1 MNRKTCLPRLTIFSP
16 EKITPS
22 HIIQTI
28 SPLLRNSTFLAVT
41 ISLFAIS
48 TGAQASGLISSL
60 ASTAAHSAAASAAG
74 TGAAMATAHEM
85 NKHQEDADSVDS
97 SPASVCGKLL
107 VTHSVAKQISPL
119 VGQAASHIVVQVSNE
134 TADPDGIRHCIGTV
148 TFPGG
153 KRNVSWTAQKHGLLY
168 KVAATL
174 AANTTFEMPSVH
186 KVTI

>member
-1 MNRKTCLPRLTIFSP
+1 MKN
-16 EKITPS
+16 
-22 HIIQTI
+22 HIENTAV
-28 SPLLRNSTFLAVT
+28 LAAV
-41 ISLFAIS
+41 ICLFA
-48 TGAQASGLISSL
+48 TPMAAHAGGVISSL

-85 NKHQEDADSVDS
+85 NKRQENADS
-97 SPASVCGKLL
+97 SPAPVCSKLL
-107 VTHSVAKQISPL
+107 VTHSVAKQVAPL

-134 TADPDGIRHCIGTV
+134 AVDPDGTRQCIGTV

-174 AANTTFEMPSVH
+174 TH
-186 KVTI
+186 